1 MALLLC
7 GLSLLQFTPS
17 CAVWKLTQIFL
28 ITTATCRGPSS
39 TVSLWVETQ
48 TPLLPWQ
55 APLQG
60 LIMGRNRYPQVGS
73 RAVKLFKRHRSWQIA
88 CMNCTASGS
97 ELQGEPVF
105 GRRSGG
111 HLCFS
116 GQKSG
121 GGSTPSADAS
131 EPPPEK
137 DTCCC
142 ELRAGSTSWFGR
154 EGTYPSVVLQLGS
167 GCMWRLGQ
175 WVHLLW
181 SVQERLVF
189 HKISAS
195 CFVHHYAILSLQ
207 LLDGCLNPLT
217 FLLFSSTP
225 LFQLLAV
232 CPTAALIGSTP
243 LLKHQLTLSWP
254 AKGCRWETWERHIPG
269 EPGGCPAWW
278 HRLPPVFWSE
288 DAGG

>member
-105 GRRSGG
+105 GRRSG
-111 HLCFS
+111 
-116 GQKSG
+116 
-121 GGSTPSADAS
+121 
-131 EPPPEK
+131 
-137 DTCCC
+137 
-142 ELRAGSTSWFGR
+142 
-154 EGTYPSVVLQLGS
+154 
-167 GCMWRLGQ
+167 
-175 WVHLLW
+175 W
-181 SVQERLVF
+181 S
-189 HKISAS
+189 
-195 CFVHHYAILSLQ
+195 
-207 LLDGCLNPLT
+207 P
-217 FLLFSSTP
+217 LLFWSEIWWWIH
-225 LFQLLAV
+225 A
-232 CPTAALIGSTP
+232 I
-243 LLKHQLTLSWP
+243 
-254 AKGCRWETWERHIPG
+254 CRCQWASTWERHLLLWVESWKHELVWKRGDIPF
-269 EPGGCPAWW
+269 GCA
-278 HRLPPVFWSE
+278 S
-288 DAGG
+288 AGKWLHVAPWTVGASPLKCTGASSFS